1 MRTNIRKWGN
11 SAGAILPATALAK
24 AGIKLG
30 DSVEVIAENGQITIK
45 APAPEYTLEELLA
58 ATPASAVKLSQ
69 EDKEW
74 LDSAP
79 VGRELI

>member
-11 SAGAILPATALAK
+11 SAGTILPATALAK
-24 AGIKLG
+24 AGIELG
-30 DSVEVIAENGQITIK
+30 DSVEVIAEIGQITIR
-45 APAPEYTLEELLA
+45 ALSPEYTLDELLA

-69 EDKEW
+69 EDEEW
-74 LDSAP
+74 LNSEP